1 MRALFRELEAAVGRG
16 SIAGALYLCPSISEL
31 IRFPICVPFV
41 SILIAPTS
49 AALSLVEP
57 QLLGLW
63 SSPLIGPRLAADRRA
78 AAATGDGSGGSETEV
93 QSSEESRHKRL
104 CVI

>member
-1 MRALFRELEAAVGRG
+1 MTECIYLLKLEASIVQRVRGRRTTAVGRG

-63 SSPLIGPRLAADRRA
+63 SSPLIGPR
-78 AAATGDGSGGSETEV
+78 S
-93 QSSEESRHKRL
+93 
-104 CVI
+104 

>member
-1 MRALFRELEAAVGRG
+1 MTECIYLLKLNWMRALFRELEAAVGRG
-16 SIAGALYLCPSISEL
+16 SIAVALYLCPSISEL

-49 AALSLVEP
+49 AALLLVEP

-63 SSPLIGPRLAADRRA
+63 SSPLIGPR
-78 AAATGDGSGGSETEV
+78 S
-93 QSSEESRHKRL
+93 
-104 CVI
+104 